1 MKIAQVSPLFESVPP
16 KLYGGT
22 ERIVSYL
29 TEELVAQGHDVTLFA
44 SGDSTTSADLVPVIP
59 KSMRPDTAR
68 PSWLAHH
75 SVEMDLV
82 AELADN
88 FDIIHFHTDYLHF
101 PISRHLDIPHVTTM
115 HGRLD
120 LPELGPLFKHF
131 SSLPLVSISKNQRVP
146 QPSARWIDTVY
157 HGLPPDLYACGAGG
171 GGYFL
176 FLGRISREKRLDRAI
191 EIAQRCGMPLY
202 IAAKIDEADHAYFND
217 VVRPLMDDPLVK
229 YIGEVGEQEKQELL
243 RNAHALLFPIDWPEP
258 FGLVMIEAFACGTPV
273 VAYRNG
279 STPEIMV
286 DGVTGFLVSNQDEAV
301 MAAKNIGSI
310 DRKLCREIFD
320 RRFTV
325 ERMATAYA
333 RVYERVM
340 SIHRISQDQHIA
352 QPAREMAFALTA
364 RTGSG
369 AR

>member
-16 KLYGGT
+16 KFYGGT

-29 TEELVAQGHDVTLFA
+29 TEELVAQGHEVTLFA
-44 SGDSTTSADLVPVIP
+44 SGDSKTSANLVPVIP
-59 KSMRPDTAR
+59 NSIRPDMVR
-68 PSWLAHH
+68 PSWLVHH

-82 AELADN
+82 ADLASN

-101 PISRHLDIPHVTTM
+101 PISRHLHIPHVTTM

-131 SSLPLVSISKNQRVP
+131 STLPLVSISKNQRVP
-146 QPSARWIDTVY
+146 IPSARWIDTIY

-176 FLGRISREKRLDRAI
+176 FLGRICQEKRVDRAI
-191 EIAQRCGMPLY
+191 EIARHCGMPLY
-202 IAAKIDEADHAYFND
+202 IAAKIDEADRVYFNE
-217 VVRPLMDDPLVK
+217 VVRPLMNDPLVK
-229 YIGEVGEQEKQELL
+229 YIGEVGEHEKQVLL
-243 RNAHALLFPIDWPEP
+243 QNAHALLFPIDWPEP

-301 MAAKNIGSI
+301 MAARNIGSI
-310 DRKLCREIFD
+310 DRKRCRETFD

-325 ERMATAYA
+325 ERMAAAYA
-333 RVYERVM
+333 RVYERAI
-340 SIHRISQDQHIA
+340 SLHRINENRHIA
-352 QPAREMAFALTA
+352 EPAQEMAFAMSVC
-364 RTGSG
+364 TGSS
-369 AR
+369 AH